1 MYEFQ
6 RGHNRKKGRKYVS
19 NQKNRQTVK
28 IAKRAQFRKKFQIAN
43 MAQCT
48 YFRKGRNS
56 GKRIN
61 LSGDVW
67 LFVIN
72 EATRQV
78 GGYGFGQVLTKHICF
93 G

>member
-1 MYEFQ
+1 MNSIK
-6 RGHNRKKGRKYVS
+6 GTIAKKGANMYQIK
-19 NQKNRQTVK
+19 KNRQTVK

-56 GKRIN
+56 GKCIN